1 MSASHLRSTICD
13 NLALIVFLTAYFF
26 LTVLGN
32 LIYLIPGGDIIG
44 RIAIDDFSITNFKTA
59 KSGGYFLL
67 LFLPFIVT
75 PIVAIFT
82 RRFLGQYVNR
92 SVKLFTDFSRLDFIA
107 IEVIAY
113 SYVFFSFWNAD
124 AIELLTRGSDVY
136 DAVRSRYDLLDRLGY
151 WPQMSLKSL
160 LVFLACYGFVRAIRS
175 RETFWIVA
183 AAVNFILMTIFLV
196 LLNMKWPLLVFYVA
210 LVVSTFA
217 FAKKRPYSG
226 TLMMSLVTLLAY
238 TAISIAL
245 LRVVPPPSSEI
256 NHPAE
261 STYVNLGHLFGRVK
275 STALT
280 SKTLLAVTLLNRMAQ
295 PYPYY
300 FDVFTQDGPVCG
312 TLIDRIM
319 RKVNPCQPSNLIYSR
334 MFGDTGFDEFVSRHG
349 TSPQSVHVYGYA
361 LNGWPGAMIELI
373 LASVVLGLFISVPA
387 MTSDIAAT
395 IVVMGALTGYYFS
408 QLPFEGAIIYDHGI
422 FWWGLLIVAYTAI
435 KFVTRRTDII
445 HTNT

>member
-1 MSASHLRSTICD
+1 MSASHFRSTICD

-44 RIAIDDFSITNFKTA
+44 RIAIEDFSIANFKTA

-92 SVKLFTDFSRLDFIA
+92 TVKLFTDFSRLDFIA
-107 IEVIAY
+107 IEVIVY

-124 AIELLTRGSDVY
+124 AVELLTRGSDVY

-183 AAVNFILMTIFLV
+183 AAVNFILTTIFLV
-196 LLNMKWPLLVFYVA
+196 LLNMKWPLLVFYMA

-217 FAKKRPYSG
+217 FARKRPYSG

-238 TAISIAL
+238 TLISIAL
-245 LRVVPPPSSEI
+245 LRVVPPPSS
-256 NHPAE
+256 NP
-261 STYVNLGHLFGRVK
+261 GHLFGRVK

-280 SKTLLAVTLLNRMAQ
+280 SKTLLAATLLNRMAQ

-312 TLIDRIM
+312 TLTDRIM

-334 MFGDTGFDEFVSRHG
+334 MFGDTGFDEFVSRNG

-387 MTSDIAAT
+387 MTSNIAAT

-422 FWWGLLIVAYTAI
+422 LWWGLLIVAYTAI
-435 KFVTRRTDII
+435 KFITRRTDII